1 MDSVCLALKFLH
13 LHKRILHIG
22 LLLGMLFSGTIGF
35 SQISITAP
43 SSVCAGAEFTIT
55 VSSSYK
61 IYYELEEK
69 RNSSSNWTS
78 KGIFQTNGSGST
90 FTNPNY
96 KPFIYETTRYRIKYT
111 SDPQFLSPTPVLLAQ
126 EAEVT
131 LFPTPII
138 YNITL
143 SPSACGG
150 SLFIVNPS
158 TVSGNN
164 IPNGTVYNWPIP
176 SVTGGLLGGAEGIN
190 SGTISGTLTNP
201 TNITQSATYTVTART
216 NDGCIGTDFIVT
228 IPVNPTPTIQS
239 KETTICSGGT
249 FSVTINNSPSQIVP
263 AGTTYTWGV
272 PTLTGAVGAVTGGTS
287 GSGSSI
293 TGTLTNTTNSVQT
306 ATYSVTPTS
315 ADGCQGAT
323 FTVTVTVKPR
333 PNIASNPLIP
343 KICNGTPFVF
353 TPSSTD
359 IVPTYG
365 DGTKYTW
372 TVGANANVNESDE
385 VTPKDSFS
393 QILINNGAGTESLNY
408 VVTPTSDGCVGP
420 SFTATVDII
429 PSPVVNSGL
438 STSICSGGNLSFTP
452 VNGNHGIVPANTR
465 YTWTIGANAN
475 VTGQNEESNQ
485 TNPISDN
492 GITILNRTD
501 ANEVLNYNITTYTVG
516 CASTTFT
523 LTVNIVPN
531 ASISNKNI
539 DIISG
544 TNTSVLPGS
553 NYGDIVLT
561 GTNYIWSIVPNS
573 NIDGFSATNSPTIS
587 IDQTLLNKTNQ
598 YQTATYNVSSVSTT
612 CESTSFL
619 VNAIVVPKPIVLPKP
634 SNTVNSGDSFTI
646 PINDNS
652 PTEIVP
658 INTNYSW
665 DLPFM
670 TSAMT
675 GVASAT
681 NVSAVSG
688 TLTNLTN
695 SAQTAT
701 YTITPSIVAPRIGTV
716 NGQQFAV
723 TITVNPRPKI
733 ASKFATI
740 CSGGTFSVTITD
752 NSPSEIVPS
761 NTVYTW
767 STPSMPNGLT
777 GGVSA
782 TNAGTISGT
791 LVNQTSGT
799 LTATYTVTPWSGT
812 AAGDPFTVSVTV
824 NPKATIQNNIAAPVC
839 TGTAFAFTPNSND
852 IIPIGTT
859 FSWSSPVVTGSMTG
873 GTSATNAGTISGT
886 LTNSTNA
893 EQTALYSI
901 TTSSGNCAGATFTM
915 SVTVNPRPQILPKAT
930 MINSGGTFS
939 VTITNNVNEVVPV
952 NTNYSWGLPTITAS
966 LEGAVAVTGAGSI
979 SGTLTN
985 ISSAVQTATY
995 SVSPN
1000 FNGCAGSPFALTVTV
1015 NPKPKILSS
1024 IHNVPICSGGTFSV
1038 TITDNSPTE
1047 IVPSNTTYTWSGP
1060 SMQSGIIG
1068 GVSATNSG
1076 TISGTLVNQTPGIL
1090 TATYTITPKSGT
1102 AEGDPF
1108 TIVVTVNPKA
1118 TIASNSATPVCSGT
1132 AFTFTPQISDI
1143 VPAATTYSWSI
1154 PSVTGGMTGGTNA
1167 TNVTTI
1173 TGTLTNPTNPQK
1185 TATYSI
1191 TPLSGGCTGGTFT
1204 LTVNVNALPN
1214 SPTTVLRTETY
1225 NKQPY
1230 TFNVTT
1236 TPANAI
1242 NEELKWYTLSSPSS
1256 PISPTYHT
1264 LASPT
1269 PYTILVSSFN
1279 TITQCESAE
1288 KVTASLIISKKFIN
1302 AQASAID
1309 KVYDQTKT
1317 ATATVTSNELE
1328 NGDIVNFAHGG
1339 AEFNNKIVG
1348 TSKPVVLTNVTIS
1361 PGGASSN
1368 YTLTPTSST
1377 LSTTASITVKPITV
1391 VATAQNRVYNATNS
1405 ATVTLSSPD
1414 VINPDDILF
1423 DYAQALFD
1431 DKTANTNKSVS
1442 VNGITIVSS
1451 GADAGNYS
1459 LTATT
1464 ATTTGTISKSE
1475 IIINGAVASDRV
1487 YNGTISATI
1496 TGGTITASILLSD
1509 VVTLDLKG
1517 KFNDRYVGL
1526 NKPVTS
1532 ISTIG
1537 GADAENYYLTQPT
1550 GLTASISK
1558 KNISEISADTKDK
1571 VYDATTK
1578 AVNYTSALITKQ
1590 APGAGTVIDGTP
1602 YTIDDVSIVPT
1613 AEFDYK
1619 NVGNSKS
1626 ISSTSII
1633 EGVDKGNYE
1642 LVKALNLVVRNV
1654 TKKSLNMTGL
1664 SVPASKVY
1672 DGTTSTV
1679 LTDNKVLLTASLP
1692 GQGTVTDGKP
1702 YTTDI
1707 SNLSITGTAIGTYN
1721 SKNVLTANTV
1731 TYTGLILSG
1740 TESGNY
1746 SLTIQVPQPAIIL
1759 KKELTMSGLSVPS
1772 TKIYDANTKANVLDN
1787 KTLQNKITAG
1797 TGNKDDGKPYD
1808 PDDVSLSG
1816 SPVANYNTKDVVTA
1830 IVVNFSGLS
1839 LAGAD
1844 ASNYSLK
1851 IQTQYN
1857 ATITPLVRN
1866 VVANQQNKIYGQNDP
1881 VFTYTADPL
1890 LESDLYSGELKR
1902 VDGKNV
1908 GSYPIEIGTLTGGS
1922 NYNLNFTSNVLIIDK
1937 AIMFITAK
1945 DAVRTYGDLPLV
1957 TQTNSTE
1964 FIADGLK
1971 YDEKVGFVT
1980 ISYANGPGSGNAI
1993 NDSVGRYVGAVNAV
2007 DVSGGTFNVMN
2018 YKSIFFR
2025 GDIIV
2030 KKLPIIVS
2038 AESKEKREG
2047 QQDPALTF
2055 KTSIPL
2061 VVGDEFTGSISRE
2074 PGEMIGAYQIQIG
2087 TLALNNNYQMTFRPA
2102 VFTIKPEEPTFV
2114 LPKAFTPNGDGVNDV
2129 LKIIQ
2134 DGISTINYYQIFNRL
2149 GRLVFQT
2156 KDLNE
2161 GWDGRFNGVVLDSD
2175 AYYWNVEFVTWNK
2188 KVIKISGT
2196 VILIK

>member
-1 MDSVCLALKFLH
+1 MSFGQTVYIEHPSNVCKNKNANLIVHSNQEITFY
-13 LHKRILHIG
+13 IQE
-22 LLLGMLFSGTIGF
+22 STYNGT
-35 SQISITAP
+35 SW
-43 SSVCAGAEFTIT
+43 
-55 VSSSYK
+55 SSYNTLYRVK
-61 IYYELEEK
+61 TIPFGSDNIYADFK
-69 RNSSSNWTS
+69 PAITKTS
-78 KGIFQTNGSGST
+78 KYRVWYSTDENFDQSASNLYTTN
-90 FTNPNY
+90 Y
-96 KPFIYETTRYRIKYT
+96 
-111 SDPQFLSPTPVLLAQ
+111 SP
-126 EAEVT
+126 EVVID
-131 LFPTPII
+131 LFPTPIVTSFVS
-138 YNITL
+138 NQFCSGTQ
-143 SPSACGG
+143 
-150 SLFIVNPS
+150 FIINPIVGDGTGNTVPS
-158 TVSGNN
+158 TYTWSSPTLTQPLSGGVSTN
-164 IPNGTVYNWPIP
+164 V
-176 SVTGGLLGGAEGIN
+176 A
-190 SGTISGTLTNP
+190 SGSISGTLTSISSSVQ
-201 TNITQSATYTVTART
+201 TATYTVTPT
-216 NDGCIGTDFIVT
+216 SILGGCPGNPFTVT
-228 IPVNPTPTIQS
+228 IPIKPTPSINPQAPV
-239 KETTICSGGT
+239 ICSGDAFDVNPVDGT
-249 FSVTINNSPSQIVP
+249 DGIVP
-263 AGTTYTWGV
+263 SGTTYTWLT
-272 PTLTGAVGAVTGGTS
+272 PTVTGTSGSVLGGTS
-287 GSGSSI
+287 GSGNSI
-293 TGTLTNTTNSVQT
+293 GGTLTNTTTDIQNVTYVVTANSGT
-306 ATYSVTPTS
+306 CTS
-315 ADGCQGAT
+315 ST
-323 FTVTVTVKPR
+323 FTVTVSVKPR
-333 PNIASNPLIP
+333 PSVANNPIIP
-343 KICNGTPFVF
+343 KICNGSAFSFIP
-353 TPSSTD
+353 PSA
-359 IVPTYG
+359 VPS
-365 DGTKYTW
+365 GTKYFWSVTEL
-372 TVGANANVNESDE
+372 ANVSGESS
-385 VTPKDSFS
+385 VITPITNFS
-393 QILINNGAGTESLNY
+393 QTLSTSSVSGSVSITY
-408 VVTPTSDGCVGP
+408 VVTPITDGCAGP
-420 SFTATVDII
+420 NFNASVELI
-429 PSPVVNSGL
+429 PSPVITPQL
-438 STSICSGGNLSFTP
+438 STQLCSGGNLDFTP
-452 VNGNHGIVPANTR
+452 ANGTHGIVPAGTMYN
-465 YTWTIGANAN
+465 WTIGANTE
-475 VTGQNEESNQ
+475 VTGQNEELITPRSGIIDAGISIVNP
-485 TNPISDN
+485 TNSEK
-492 GITILNRTD
+492 IL
-501 ANEVLNYNITTYTVG
+501 LYTVTTITSG
-516 CASTTFT
+516 CASSTFQLSVT
-523 LTVNIVPN
+523 IVPSAQIN
-531 ASISNKNI
+531 PKNI
-539 DIISG
+539 EIITG
-544 TNTSVLPGS
+544 QNTSVTPGPTY
-553 NYGDIVLT
+553 NDVILT
-561 GTNYIWSIVPNS
+561 GTNYTWTIQPNS
-573 NIDGFSATNSPTIS
+573 NISEFSATASPTSS
-587 IDQTLLNKTNQ
+587 IDQVLTNLTNTP
-598 YQTATYNVSSVSTT
+598 QTAIYNVSSVANT
-612 CESTSFL
+612 CASASFSMT
-619 VNAIVVPKPIVLPKP
+619 VNVLPKP
-634 SNTVNSGDSFTI
+634 IISAKNNTVDSHTPFTVAI
-646 PINDNS
+646 TDNS
-652 PTEIVP
+652 PTQIVP
-658 INTNYSW
+658 ESTIYTW
-665 DLPFM
+665 TVP
-670 TSAMT
+670 SATASLT
-675 GVASAT
+675 GV
-681 NVSAVSG
+681 VSG
-688 TLTNLTN
+688 TDVGTISGTYINLTN
-695 SAQTAT
+695 VAQTAT
-701 YTITPSIVAPRIGTV
+701 YTVTPTYVSPAPNLRRIDGTLFPV
-716 NGQQFAV
+716 SV
-723 TITVNPRPKI
+723 IVNPRPKI
-733 ASKFATI
+733 ASKFSTI

-752 NSPSEIVPS
+752 NSPSEIVPA

-767 STPSMPNGLT
+767 SIPSMPNGLT

-782 TNAGTISGT
+782 TNTGTISGT

-839 TGTAFAFTPNSND
+839 TGTAFVFTPNSND

-886 LTNSTNA
+886 LTNPTNA

-995 SVSPN
+995 SVTPN

-1024 IHNVPICSGGTFSV
+1024 IHNVTICSGGTFSV

-1068 GVSATNSG
+1068 GVAATNSG

-1132 AFTFTPQISDI
+1132 AFTFTPQISDN
-1143 VPAATTYSWSI
+1143 VPVGTTYSWSN
-1154 PSVTGGMTGGTNA
+1154 PSTIGMTGGTNA

-1269 PYTILVSSFN
+1269 PYTILVSSYN
-1279 TITQCESAE
+1279 RVTQCESAE

-1391 VATAQNRVYNATNS
+1391 LATAQNRVYNATTS

-1475 IIINGAVASDRV
+1475 ITIIGAVASDRV

-1517 KFNDRYVGL
+1517 EFKDRYVGL

-1532 ISTIG
+1532 ISTIA
-1537 GADAENYYLTQPT
+1537 GADAANYYLTQPS

-1558 KNISEISADTKDK
+1558 KNISEISPVTQDK

-1578 AVNYTSALITKQ
+1578 AVNYTSALKTKQ
-1590 APGAGTVIDGTP
+1590 APGAGTDIDGTP

-1633 EGVDKGNYE
+1633 DGAEKGNYE

-1679 LTDNKVLLTASLP
+1679 LTDNKSLLTASLP

-1702 YTTDI
+1702 YTIDLT
-1707 SNLSITGTAIGTYN
+1707 NLSITGTAIGTYN

-1772 TKIYDANTKANVLDN
+1772 TKIYDATLKANVLDN
-1787 KTLQNKITAG
+1787 KILQSKITAG

-1816 SPVANYNTKDVVTA
+1816 TPVANYNTKDVTTA

-1844 ASNYSLK
+1844 AGNYSLK

-1857 ATITPLVRN
+1857 ATIIPLVRN
-1866 VVANQQNKIYGQNDP
+1866 VVANQQNKIYGQDDP

-1908 GSYPIEIGTLTGGS
+1908 GSYPLEIGTLTGGS
-1922 NYNLNFTSNVLIIDK
+1922 NYSLNFTSNVLIIDK

-1971 YDEKVGFVT
+1971 YDEKVGYVT

-2087 TLALNNNYQMTFRPA
+2087 TLVLNNNYQMTFRPA